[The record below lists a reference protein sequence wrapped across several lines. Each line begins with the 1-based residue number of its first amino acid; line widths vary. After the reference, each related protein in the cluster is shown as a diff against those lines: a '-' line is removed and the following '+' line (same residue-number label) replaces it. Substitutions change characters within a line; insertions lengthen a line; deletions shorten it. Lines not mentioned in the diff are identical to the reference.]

1 MAVAQAQRA
10 ATTLQSYT
18 PTALGEKGA
27 PLEPR
32 SRPLLADRR
41 HLQDN
46 QLNFSDS
53 PVPTPPLHRSA
64 SDPQLRPPSN
74 PSTTTRPGRPDLEKT
89 ALPTSTASHRPK
101 RKRPSG
107 LNVAHLPSCRGCQSR
122 RYSLCTPLRD
132 DPYSCT
138 AGFTKLQHRGRA
150 WSPEGRQLGKEV
162 VPLQGHPGKKLRDPH
177 PAAHLQVLNLRRG
190 R

>member
-1 MAVAQAQRA
+1 MVVAQAQRA

-64 SDPQLRPPSN
+64 TLSCGRPR
-74 PSTTTRPGRPDLEKT
+74 TRPLLHALGVLEKT

-132 DPYSCT
+132 DPYPCT